1 MIQTR
6 ARSALVSAAIFL
18 AAVLGVAESARAA
31 LYTGSW
37 DPAFGAPFNGSGN
50 SLGWKGSATFFV
62 PDACLLLDSGLITNV
77 NACSKNGMKVLGATV
92 DFYNYSTGSTVLE
105 TLIFDSLAPDV
116 YVSGMQVTN
125 HQLAGV
131 DSSIFAPLLARTSIA
146 GNGEY
151 SFSLQFTSAYGAKLY
166 YSKNHSDDEDEGD
179 EGEKDDSGCNFP
191 LTSDGNTANCGV
203 NDFNKFPATV
213 KYSLAVPEPG
223 TYALVLA
230 GLGAMGLVA
239 RRRRR

>member
-18 AAVLGVAESARAA
+18 AAALGVAESARAA
-31 LYTGSW
+31 VYTGSW
-37 DPAFGAPFNGSGN
+37 DPKYGGMVFPD
-50 SLGWKGSATFFV
+50 LGWKGTATFFI
-62 PDACLLLDSGLITNV
+62 PDACLLLGPALINNSDS
-77 NACSKNGMKVLGATV
+77 CSNDSMKVLGATV
-92 DFYNYSTGSTVLE
+92 DFYNYTIDPNGSNVFE
-105 TLIFDSLAPDV
+105 TLIFNPNV
-116 YVSGMQVTN
+116 QVSGMQVTN

-131 DSSIFAPLLARTSIA
+131 DSSIFAPLLAATSIA

>member
-31 LYTGSW
+31 VYTGSW
-37 DPAFGAPFNGSGN
+37 DPQYGGTLFPY
-50 SLGWKGSATFFV
+50 LGWKGTATFFI
-62 PDACLLLDSGLITNV
+62 PNDCLLLGSGLISNTDQ
-77 NACSKNGMKVLGATV
+77 CSKGDMKIWGATV
-92 DFYNYSTGSTVLE
+92 DFYNYTNDPTGSNVLG
-105 TLIFDSLAPDV
+105 TLNFDALAPNV
-116 YVSGMQVTN
+116 FVSDMQVTN
-125 HQLAGV
+125 QQLAGV
-131 DSSIFAPLLARTSIA
+131 DSSIFAPLVATNSIA
-146 GNGEY
+146 GSGKY
-151 SFSLQFTSAYGAKLY
+151 SFSLQFTSDHGAKLF
-166 YSKNHSDDEDEGD
+166 YSERD
-179 EGEKDDSGCNFP
+179 DDSDCNFSNFGGP
-191 LTSDGNTANCGV
+191 NTEECGV
-203 NDFNKFPATV
+203 NDFKNSPATM